1 MLTLKPER
9 SEQLLEKLRQSYDA
23 EVDTLKRSQSELRD
37 QNKVQC
43 WGALHCSSG
52 KNS

>member
-23 EVDTLKRSQSELRD
+23 EVETLKRSQSELRD

-43 WGALHCSSG
+43 WALQL
-52 KNS
+52 